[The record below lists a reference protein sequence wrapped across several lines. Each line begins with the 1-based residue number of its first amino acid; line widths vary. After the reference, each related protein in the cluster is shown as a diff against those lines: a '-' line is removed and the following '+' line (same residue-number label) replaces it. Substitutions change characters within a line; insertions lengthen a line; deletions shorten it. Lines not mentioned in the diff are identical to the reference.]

1 MNGPLSLIAEIT
13 YRCPLHCV
21 YCSNPLAMSGKDNE
35 LSTETWIDV
44 FQQAAALGVLQVD
57 LTGGEPVARVDLVE
71 LVSAARESGLYVNL
85 ITSGIGLSPEKLEQL
100 AHARLDHVQ
109 LSFQDSDAGPAD
121 EIAGATV
128 HARKLE
134 IAQEIRRYRMGFT
147 VNMVVHRHN
156 LQRLPQMIAMAEEV
170 GAHKVEIAHAQYY
183 GWAFRNR
190 ENLLPTRGQLD
201 SSLEVI
207 QEAQARLEGRM
218 RIDYVVPDYYA
229 KFPKACMGGWG
240 RKTMLITPSG
250 EALPCHA
257 AKIIPE
263 MRFENVREQ
272 KLEWIWQESDSFRR
286 FRGEAWMPEPCRSCD
301 RRTRDFGGCR
311 CQAFLLTDDSQAT
324 DPACSL
330 ASAHKEV
337 EEIVQR
343 VNASHSSTWE
353 RAQAASATRASWE
366 YRQNP
371 R

>member
-13 YRCPLHCV
+13 HRCPLHCV
-21 YCSNPLAMSGKDNE
+21 YCSNPLTMSGKSDE
-35 LSTETWIDV
+35 LSTQTWIDV
-44 FQQAAALGVLQVD
+44 FQQAAAMGVLQVD
-57 LTGGEPVARVDLVE
+57 LSGGEPAARVDLVE

-85 ITSGIGLSPEKLEQL
+85 ITSGIGLSGEKLEQL

-109 LSFQDSDAGPAD
+109 LSFQDSDSGPAD
-121 EIAGATV
+121 EIAGATA
-128 HARKLE
+128 HAKKLE
-134 IAQEIRRYRMGFT
+134 IAREIQPYRMGFT
-147 VNMVVHRHN
+147 VNIVVHRHN
-156 LQRLPQMIAMAEEV
+156 LQRLPQMIALAEEL
-170 GAHKVEIAHAQYY
+170 GANKLEVAHVQYY

-190 ENLLPTRGQLD
+190 ESLLPTREQLD

-207 QEAQARLEGRM
+207 QAAQARLEGRM

-263 MRFENVREQ
+263 MRFENVKEQ
-272 KLEWIWQESDSFRR
+272 KLHWVWQESDSFRR

-311 CQAFLLTDDSQAT
+311 CQAFLLTGDSYAT
-324 DPACSL
+324 DPVCSL
-330 ASAHKEV
+330 APAHQGV

-343 VNASHSSTWE
+343 VNARHSSARE
-353 RAQAASATRASWE
+353 VPESKSAKHVAWK
-366 YRQNP
+366 YRQNAH
-371 R
+371 

>member
-13 YRCPLHCV
+13 HRCPLHCV
-21 YCSNPLAMSGKDNE
+21 YCSNPLVMNGKGDE
-35 LSTETWIDV
+35 LSTQTWIDV
-44 FQQAAALGVLQVD
+44 FQQAAAMGVLQLD
-57 LTGGEPVARVDLVE
+57 LTGGEPVARADLVE

-85 ITSGIGLSPEKLEQL
+85 ITSGIGLSQEKLEQL
-100 AHARLDHVQ
+100 ARARLDHVQ
-109 LSFQDSDAGPAD
+109 LSFQDSDAEPAD

-128 HARKLE
+128 HARKIE
-134 IAQEIRRYRMGFT
+134 IARGIRRYRMGFT
-147 VNMVVHRHN
+147 VNIVVHRHN

-170 GAHKVEIAHAQYY
+170 GAHKVEIAHVQYY

-190 ENLLPTRGQLD
+190 ESLLPTREQLD

-263 MRFENVREQ
+263 MRFEHVREQ
-272 KLEWIWQESDSFRR
+272 KLVWIWQESDSFRR

-301 RRTRDFGGCR
+301 RRTRDFAGCR
-311 CQAFLLTDDSQAT
+311 CQAFLLTGDANAT
-324 DPACSL
+324 DPVCSL
-330 ASAHKEV
+330 APAHNGV

-343 VNASHSSTWE
+343 VNAFQRSVREGSE
-353 RAQAASATRASWE
+353 AASATQAPWE